1 MDSKKV
7 TDAEIAAAR
16 REYYR
21 RWRAEHKEN
30 IRRHNRN
37 YWRKKALQ
45 AQEKARREG
54 EIQ

>member
-1 MDSKKV
+1 MDRNKI

-30 IRRHNRN
+30 IRRHNLN

-45 AQEKARREG
+45 AQDKEREEG
-54 EIQ
+54 ENA